1 MKTFKEFLIE
11 KNTTNNKETILNE
24 NVKYISSSKAQ
35 KDAKAICKKY
45 AKALEILKN
54 A

>member
-1 MKTFKEFLIE
+1 MRTFKEFLDDKNNDKNE
-11 KNTTNNKETILNE
+11 KLNE
-24 NVKYISSSKAQ
+24 DVKYISSSKAQ
-35 KDAKAICKKY
+35 SDAKAICKKY